1 MNESDYQNYNSGPE
15 DRTGPNGPDDY
26 SRLRGTVARRNM
38 ATASLVCAIIALVTI
53 QFFFIS
59 LPLGGTAVIL
69 ALLSRGS
76 GRVHG
81 RARIAMIGGAAAL
94 VLSSLITVYAVHQVY
109 TNPALRAQVEQLYN
123 YYTGQIPG
131 ITDKA
136 AESEEE
142 EPLSESPQEILQNIL
157 SGDYRENQSHQQAP
171 GAPADAASDNG
182 GVYI

>member
-15 DRTGPNGPDDY
+15 DHTGPNGPDDY

-69 ALLSRGS
+69 ALLSRGN